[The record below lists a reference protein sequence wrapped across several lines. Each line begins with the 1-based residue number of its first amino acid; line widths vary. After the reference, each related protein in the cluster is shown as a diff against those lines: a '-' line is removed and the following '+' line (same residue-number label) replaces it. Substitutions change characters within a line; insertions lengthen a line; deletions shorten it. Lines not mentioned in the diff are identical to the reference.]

1 MLGCTRSV
9 WEAVQT
15 WQIQPKG
22 PRAADPASV
31 YKAGEW
37 VRAVEAYDRV
47 QQRELQHLFHSF
59 LAALITYFDC
69 VRAGRARHTVGWHQ
83 EEQAHLFCTLRE
95 QRAIVD
101 SHISQMRRLIQDVKL
116 KGLPGGEA
124 HRIDNYINMIG
135 VGFERLCAIK
145 EYRTPRAFRAFARV
159 YILLVG
165 AMYGPDYIMLAR
177 SDDGDES
184 NIDAESGHL
193 LRGATGW
200 QPGLLGWVRLALGGS
215 THSRGEPEPL
225 RSLWGCVVP
234 PSARVKACPKT
245 QLRRPGPTSS
255 SLWSTRA

>member
-1 MLGCTRSV
+1 MGFRRREQALRDLSQVLGCTRSV

-101 SHISQMRRLIQDVKL
+101 SHISQMRRLIQDVKVM
-116 KGLPGGEA
+116 GLPGGEA

-135 VGFERLCAIK
+135 VGFERLCAVK

-159 YILLVG
+159 YILLVRT
-165 AMYGPDYIMLAR
+165 ACVHCTCTAF
-177 SDDGDES
+177 
-184 NIDAESGHL
+184 
-193 LRGATGW
+193 
-200 QPGLLGWVRLALGGS
+200 ALGMHCTRTAHARR
-215 THSRGEPEPL
+215 THGARTAYALPHYMHAHAHVGGCHVRSRL
-225 RSLWGCVVP
+225 HH
-234 PSARVKACPKT
+234 ACA
-245 QLRRPGPTSS
+245 L
-255 SLWSTRA
+255 